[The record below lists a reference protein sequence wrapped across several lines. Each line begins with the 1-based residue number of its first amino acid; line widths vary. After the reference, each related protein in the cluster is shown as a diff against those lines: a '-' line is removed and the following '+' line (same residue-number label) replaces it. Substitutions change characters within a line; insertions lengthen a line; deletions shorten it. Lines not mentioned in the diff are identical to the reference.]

1 MPQILAENVQLVEF
15 PTNITG
21 STLEDV
27 YARKSFLE
35 DYKVEILIL
44 NTYFSDHEAVR
55 VKISKKDIDLMIFWF
70 KIKKTAVHLE
80 YFYNYFSLSTYIK
93 CGFNNINRI
102 WK

>member
-15 PTNITG
+15 PTYVTG

-55 VKISKKDIDLMIFWF
+55 VKISKKDIDLMIF
-70 KIKKTAVHLE
+70 
-80 YFYNYFSLSTYIK
+80 
-93 CGFNNINRI
+93 
-102 WK
+102 

>member
-15 PTNITG
+15 PTHIAG

-55 VKISKKDIDLMIFWF
+55 VKISKKDIDLMIFSF
-70 KIKKTAVHLE
+70 KIKKVQ
-80 YFYNYFSLSTYIK
+80 FI
-93 CGFNNINRI
+93 
-102 WK
+102 